1 VSAPFVVLV
10 TFPSMEVARRVSTA
24 LVTEGFAACVNLLP
38 GAESV
43 YRWEG
48 NIEVAP
54 EIVGLV
60 KTTGSQVED
69 LERLYLQLHPY
80 EVPEFLIIG
89 TAGGNAAYLDWI
101 TRSCSVTEPPLSVKR
116 NESE

>member
-10 TFPSMEVARRVSTA
+10 TFPSMEVARSISAA
-24 LVTEGFAACVNLLP
+24 LVSEGLAACVNLLP

-48 NIEVAP
+48 SIEVAP

-60 KTTGSQVED
+60 KTTGSQLED

-80 EVPEFLIIG
+80 EVPEFLTIG

-101 TRSCSVTEPPLSVKR
+101 TRSCSGKEPSLSVKR
-116 NESE
+116 KESE